1 MSQIIFAEEGW
12 ADYLFWQSQD
22 RKTLRR
28 INQLISSI
36 ERDGPMQGIGK
47 PERLK
52 YQSGY
57 YSRRI
62 DDTNRLMYDVS
73 NGQIIIKS
81 CRGHYDA

>member
-1 MSQIIFAEEGW
+1 MSQIIFTEEGW
-12 ADYLFWQSQD
+12 ADYLFWQLQD
-22 RKTLRR
+22 RKTLKR

-52 YQSGY
+52 YQNGY

-62 DDTNRLMYDVS
+62 DETNRLMYDVA

-81 CRGHYDA
+81 CRGHYDD